1 MRGRTRATV
10 VVAALGSA
18 ALVAALR
25 SRRRATSE
33 RPAVEVSYPPRWVLR
48 AVDPVMRRLLSSPR
62 TAGRMGDELLLVHVT
77 GRRTGRTYDVPLGCH
92 PGPDGRLVVVT
103 HGSWR
108 VNLRDLPDVEVTW
121 RGVRRPAR
129 AELVED
135 PEAVAEVYRARIDP
149 LAPRASARRTGLRL
163 AQDRMPSTEEV
174 ADAVRRAHVGVVRL
188 DLDGVAT
195 A

>member
-1 MRGRTRATV
+1 MTGRARAAV
-10 VVAALGSA
+10 VVGLGSA
-18 ALVAALR
+18 ALVAVLR
-25 SRRRATSE
+25 SRRRATSD
-33 RPAVEVSYPPRWVLR
+33 RPAVEVTHPPRWVVR
-48 AVDPVMRRLLSSPR
+48 AADPVMRRLLSSPR

-77 GRRTGRTYDVPLGCH
+77 GRRTGRTYDVPVGCR

-103 HGSWR
+103 HGRWR

-121 RGVRRPAR
+121 RGLRRPAR

-135 PEAVAEVYRARIDP
+135 PQAVAEVYRGRIDP

-163 AQDRMPSTEEV
+163 AHDRVPATEEV
-174 ADAVRRAHVGVVRL
+174 VDAVRRAHVGVVRL
-188 DLDGVAT
+188 DVGEPRT